1 MPGFIKDNLGH
12 LLGRIREGLRL
23 APVLLR
29 KPAVIFHWLMSA
41 RAAQVALIVLGLSV
55 PTVMTGAVDAA
66 LEKMYPPRFH
76 EEIFGMMQKTY
87 TNPRLKDR
95 QELARAVL
103 WGGSGSIVFL
113 LLLLHIPAALK
124 SADEHARE
132 LERRADT
139 LFPTEP
145 SKSILLYR
153 TALNFATD
161 TMHINALKEK
171 ISSFNEKIRRKP
183 SLSAAIEYSSSPVED
198 SASTVVIP
206 SPGCPDEPNDR
217 DVSGAGFSHHGPK
230 DRYRITGTLG
240 QGTMGVTH
248 RARDIVLDRDV
259 AIKELLPD
267 LAADVEGNSRFRQ
280 EAKVLAQLTHPGI
293 VQIYDFIEEDER
305 IWIVMELVRGGE
317 LTDLFKERGYLS
329 VPEAAR
335 LGLQM
340 AEAMG
345 YAHARGVVHR
355 DFKPSNV
362 MLTVGGSPKITDFGL
377 AIFSRADST
386 TATGEV
392 VGSPYY
398 MSPEQAE
405 GKSVDS
411 RSDVYSMGAMLYQ
424 MLTGKVPFDGN
435 NVRSV
440 LHQHVSSEPRPPHLI
455 RTGIPEELGSLIM
468 VMLAKDPD
476 ERTQDMTGIGKI
488 LNKYVVLPATPKT
501 STRSR

>member
-1 MPGFIKDNLGH
+1 MPGFIKDNLGR
-12 LLGRIREGLRL
+12 LLGRISEGLRL
-23 APVLLR
+23 SPVLLR

-41 RAAQVALIVLGLSV
+41 RAAQVALIVLVLSV
-55 PTVMTGAVDAA
+55 PTVITGAVDAA
-66 LEKMYPPRFH
+66 LEKMYPPRVH
-76 EEIFGMMQKTY
+76 EEIFGLMQKTY

-103 WGGSGSIVFL
+103 WGGSGSIVFM

-124 SADEHARE
+124 NADEQARE
-132 LERRADT
+132 RERRADT

-145 SKSILLYR
+145 AKSILLYR

-161 TMHINALKEK
+161 PVHINSLKEK
-171 ISSFNEKIRRKP
+171 ISSFDEKIRRKP
-183 SLSAAIEYSSSPVED
+183 SASAAIEDSSSPGGD
-198 SASTVVIP
+198 SDSTVVIP
-206 SPGCPDEPNDR
+206 SPWGPDEQGER
-217 DVSGAGFSHHGPK
+217 DVNTAGFHHPGPK
-230 DRYRITGTLG
+230 DRYRIMGTLG

-267 LAADVEGNSRFRQ
+267 LAVDTEVNSRFRQ

-293 VQIYDFIEEDER
+293 VQVYDFIEEDGR

-335 LGLQM
+335 LGSQM

-377 AIFSRADST
+377 AIFARADST
-386 TATGEV
+386 TSIGEV

-411 RSDVYSMGAMLYQ
+411 RSDVYSMGAVLYQ
-424 MLTGKVPFDGN
+424 MLTGKVPFDGD

-440 LHQHVSSEPRPPHLI
+440 LHQHVSSDPLPPHRI

-476 ERTQDMTGIGKI
+476 ERTQDMTGIGRI
-488 LNKYVVLPATPKT
+488 LNKYVLLPANQKT
-501 STRSR
+501 STWSR